1 MGCGSS
7 VPAKGPGPA
16 PRPAKGIDG
25 SVITLEGKATNGNG
39 GDGTIVATVASVVQE
54 TSAVKLLRLRVPTKS
69 VEGGEFAFRPGQ
81 WVDFYAPGVDKPGGY
96 SIASS
101 PGQLAR
107 DGTFDVACKQSRTQG
122 TSHWIHDGAKPG
134 DEVRV
139 RVGGEFFMSHEDGDA
154 PLLMVA
160 GGIGISPL
168 CAMLETMLERSS
180 SSLTTAGGARGEDGS
195 DANGRGGRRKRHLRA
210 VLLYSE
216 KQEHALSGRVR
227 DMALRSDGA
236 FECVF
241 HRTAAGRG
249 TVAAKAQ
256 FEAMTTA
263 ELHAHLQSVGM
274 DLGLDMMTKPELVDL
289 AVASLTVVPNASST
303 PASPAKNQKTK
314 KPKHQAE
321 EAEQWDDS
329 DTCGQGAITRDGR
342 IDKKAL
348 GRAIDRLRA
357 AAVSEGRSGTDVVAF
372 LCGPPKMSDAMEKTL
387 LKLGLPKRSVRLER
401 WW

>member
-1 MGCGSS
+1 
-7 VPAKGPGPA
+7 
-16 PRPAKGIDG
+16 
-25 SVITLEGKATNGNG
+25 
-39 GDGTIVATVASVVQE
+39 
-54 TSAVKLLRLRVPTKS
+54 
-69 VEGGEFAFRPGQ
+69 
-81 WVDFYAPGVDKPGGY
+81 
-96 SIASS
+96 
-101 PGQLAR
+101 
-107 DGTFDVACKQSRTQG
+107 
-122 TSHWIHDGAKPG
+122 
-134 DEVRV
+134 
-139 RVGGEFFMSHEDGDA
+139 MSTEDGDA

-168 CAMLETMLERSS
+168 CAMLETLLERSRP
-180 SSLTTAGGARGEDGS
+180 AGGARGEDGS
-195 DANGRGGRRKRHLRA
+195 DANGRRKRHLRA

-216 KQEHALSGRVR
+216 KTEHALSGRVR
-227 DMALRSDGA
+227 DMALRSDGT

-241 HRTAAGRG
+241 HRTAAGRS

-303 PASPAKNQKTK
+303 PASPAKPPAKLRDAR
-314 KPKHQAE
+314 QAE

>member
-7 VPAKGPGPA
+7 VPADGPGPA
-16 PRPAKGIDG
+16 PRPAKGTDG
-25 SVITLEGKATNGNG
+25 SGTLQGKATNGVG
-39 GDGTIVATVASVVQE
+39 GDGTVVATVAEVRQE

-69 VEGGEFAFRPGQ
+69 TEGGEFAFRPGQ

-139 RVGGEFFMSHEDGDA
+139 RVGGTFFMATEDADA

-168 CAMLETMLERSS
+168 CAMLETLLERERDSRP
-180 SSLTTAGGARGEDGS
+180 AGGARGEDGS

-216 KQEHALSGRVR
+216 KTEHALSGRVR

-241 HRTAAGRG
+241 HRTAAGRS
-249 TVAAKAQ
+249 TVAAKAR

-289 AVASLTVVPNASST
+289 AVASLTVSSTPVPST
-303 PASPAKNQKTK
+303 PASPPA
-314 KPKHQAE
+314 KPKRDAAATS

-348 GRAIDRLRA
+348 ERAIDRLRA

>member
-16 PRPAKGIDG
+16 PRPAKGTDG
-25 SVITLEGKATNGNG
+25 SGTPEGKATNGIG
-39 GDGTIVATVASVVQE
+39 GDGTIVATVAEVRQE

-69 VEGGEFAFRPGQ
+69 VEGGGFAFRPGQ

-168 CAMLETMLERSS
+168 CAMLETLLEKTRP
-180 SSLTTAGGARGEDGS
+180 AGGARGEDGS
-195 DANGRGGRRKRHLRA
+195 DANGRRKRHLRA

-216 KQEHALSGRVR
+216 KTEHALSGRVR

-241 HRTAAGRG
+241 HRTAAGRS

-303 PASPAKNQKTK
+303 PASPAKPPAKLRDAR
-314 KPKHQAE
+314 QAE

>member
-16 PRPAKGIDG
+16 PRPAKGTDG
-25 SVITLEGKATNGNG
+25 SGTPEGKATNGIG
-39 GDGTIVATVASVVQE
+39 GDGTIVATVAEVRQE

-139 RVGGEFFMSHEDGDA
+139 RVGGEFFMSTEDGDA

-168 CAMLETMLERSS
+168 CAMLETLLERERSS
-180 SSLTTAGGARGEDGS
+180 RPAGGARGEDGS
-195 DANGRGGRRKRHLRA
+195 DANGRRKRHLRA

-216 KQEHALSGRVR
+216 KTEHALSGRVR

-241 HRTAAGRG
+241 HRTAAGRS
-249 TVAAKAQ
+249 TVAARAQ

-303 PASPAKNQKTK
+303 PASPAKLRDARR
-314 KPKHQAE
+314 AE

>member
-16 PRPAKGIDG
+16 PRPAKGTDG
-25 SVITLEGKATNGNG
+25 SGTPEGKATNGIG
-39 GDGTIVATVASVVQE
+39 GDGTIVATVAEVRQE

-69 VEGGEFAFRPGQ
+69 VEGGGFAFRPGQ

-139 RVGGEFFMSHEDGDA
+139 RVGGEFFMSTEDGDA

-168 CAMLETMLERSS
+168 CAMLETLLERERRGRP
-180 SSLTTAGGARGEDGS
+180 AGGARGEDGS
-195 DANGRGGRRKRHLRA
+195 DANGRRKRHLRA

-216 KQEHALSGRVR
+216 KTEHALSGRVR
-227 DMALRSDGA
+227 DMALRSDGV

-241 HRTAAGRG
+241 HRTAAGRS

-303 PASPAKNQKTK
+303 PASPAKPPAKLRDAR
-314 KPKHQAE
+314 QAE

>member
-16 PRPAKGIDG
+16 PRPAKGTDG
-25 SVITLEGKATNGNG
+25 SGTPEGKATNGIG
-39 GDGTIVATVASVVQE
+39 GDGTIVATVAEVRQE

-139 RVGGEFFMSHEDGDA
+139 RVGGEFFMSTEDGDA

-168 CAMLETMLERSS
+168 CAMLETLLERSRP
-180 SSLTTAGGARGEDGS
+180 AGGARGEDGS
-195 DANGRGGRRKRHLRA
+195 DANGRRKRHLRA

-216 KQEHALSGRVR
+216 KTEHALSGRVR
-227 DMALRSDGA
+227 DMALRSDGT

-241 HRTAAGRG
+241 HRTAAGRS

-303 PASPAKNQKTK
+303 PASPAKPPAKLRDAR
-314 KPKHQAE
+314 QAE

-357 AAVSEGRSGTDVVAF
+357 AAVSEGRSGADVVAF

>member
-7 VPAKGPGPA
+7 VPADGPGPA
-16 PRPAKGIDG
+16 PRPAKGTDG
-25 SVITLEGKATNGNG
+25 SGTTQGKATNGVG
-39 GDGTIVATVASVVQE
+39 GDGTVVATVAEVRQE

-69 VEGGEFAFRPGQ
+69 TEGGEFAFRPGQ

-139 RVGGEFFMSHEDGDA
+139 RVGGTFFMATEDADA

-168 CAMLETMLERSS
+168 CAMLETLLERERDSR
-180 SSLTTAGGARGEDGS
+180 LPGGARGEDGS
-195 DANGRGGRRKRHLRA
+195 DANDVSGRRKRHLRA

-216 KQEHALSGRVR
+216 KTEHALSGRVR

-241 HRTAAGRG
+241 HRTAAGRS
-249 TVAAKAQ
+249 TVAAKAR

-263 ELHAHLQSVGM
+263 ELHAHLQSAGM

>member
-16 PRPAKGIDG
+16 PRPAKGTDG
-25 SVITLEGKATNGNG
+25 SGTPEGKATNGIG
-39 GDGTIVATVASVVQE
+39 GDGTIVATVAEVRQE

-69 VEGGEFAFRPGQ
+69 VEGGGFAFRPGQ

-139 RVGGEFFMSHEDGDA
+139 RVGGEFFMSTEDGDA

-168 CAMLETMLERSS
+168 CAMLETLLERSRP
-180 SSLTTAGGARGEDGS
+180 AGGARGEDGS
-195 DANGRGGRRKRHLRA
+195 DANGRRKRHLRA

-216 KQEHALSGRVR
+216 KTEHALSGRVR
-227 DMALRSDGA
+227 DMALRSDGT

-241 HRTAAGRG
+241 HRTAAGRS
-249 TVAAKAQ
+249 TLAAKAQ

-303 PASPAKNQKTK
+303 PASPAKPPAKLRDAR
-314 KPKHQAE
+314 QAE

>member
-16 PRPAKGIDG
+16 PRPAKGTDG
-25 SVITLEGKATNGNG
+25 SGTPEGKATNGIG
-39 GDGTIVATVASVVQE
+39 GDGTIVATVAEVRQE

-69 VEGGEFAFRPGQ
+69 VEGGGFAFRPGQ

-139 RVGGEFFMSHEDGDA
+139 RVGGEFFMSTEDGDA

-168 CAMLETMLERSS
+168 CAMLETLLERSRP
-180 SSLTTAGGARGEDGS
+180 AGGARGEDGS
-195 DANGRGGRRKRHLRA
+195 DANGRRKRHLRA

-216 KQEHALSGRVR
+216 KTEHALSGRVR
-227 DMALRSDGA
+227 DMALRSDGV

-241 HRTAAGRG
+241 HRTAAGRS

-303 PASPAKNQKTK
+303 PASPAKPPAKLRDAR
-314 KPKHQAE
+314 QAE